1 MDMLKKLSLNAQLV
15 LLGTVIYVVDS
26 FLSWQS
32 YSFSIGT
39 YTRTEWNGIGV
50 VAGLLVLLLL
60 AWELARAFDLKIAIG
75 SLSPAFVSVVLCFA
89 LLIFTVIKFLSIDF
103 RAYGAWIGLVVA
115 IGIGVVAFLS
125 GKEEEAR
132 MPSGAKTG
140 TPGTAA

>member
-15 LLGTVIYVVDS
+15 LLGTIVYVIDS

-32 YSFSIGT
+32 YNFTVGT
-39 YTRTEWNGIGV
+39 YSRTEWNGIGV
-50 VAGLLVLLLL
+50 VAGLLALLLL
-60 AWELARAFDLKIAIG
+60 AWELARAFDLKVAIG
-75 SLSPAFVSVVLCFA
+75 SLSPSVVSVILAEV
-89 LLIFTVIKFLSIDF
+89 LLIFTVIKFLSSDA

-115 IGIGVVAFLS
+115 IAIGVIGFLR

-140 TPGTAA
+140 TPGAAA